1 MPGRTTPTTGISRP
15 RPRQACPSPALPDH
29 AFLDLDAV
37 VTAPGYARAWT
48 SRMLWEWGVAE
59 LAETAKAVTSELVSN
74 SVNASVGAVQAGIRL
89 IVTLKRDELAILVRD
104 DNPGV
109 PLAAQPGAEDEGGR
123 GLLIVENLSDR
134 FGWYPLKDG
143 TPGKVVWAVISE
155 FGQAVGKP
163 PGGEVP
169 GGLPDAGLVAPAPR
183 PAPVPPQRHRQV
195 PPSITG
201 MIAPRVIDPG
211 ILVGVKTALERF

>member
-1 MPGRTTPTTGISRP
+1 MPGRITPTEGTSRP
-15 RPRQACPSPALPDH
+15 RPRQVYPAPARPDH

-37 VTAPGYARAWT
+37 VTAPGYARAWI

-59 LAETAKAVTSELVSN
+59 LAEAATAVTSELVSN
-74 SVNASVGAVQAGIRL
+74 SVNASVGADRAGIRL

-104 DNPGV
+104 DHPGV

-123 GLLIVENLSDR
+123 GLMIVENLSDR
-134 FGWYPLKDG
+134 FGWYPLKDDA
-143 TPGKVVWAVISE
+143 TGKVVWAVISG

-163 PGGEVP
+163 PGGEDP
-169 GGLPDAGLVAPAPR
+169 GGLPDADLVAPAPR

-195 PPSITG
+195 QPPITG
-201 MIAPRVIDPG
+201 TIAPRVIDPD